1 MSHKRRQRRA
11 ARPSGVIRKPQARA
25 AGRIGER
32 VRRIMHV
39 VTRQHPLAVA
49 AALAGLHVVLGL
61 LTFAPQ
67 PHTGGDNAAYV
78 ALAQSLVERGTYTEL
93 WDPLTPPHTKYPPVF
108 PGVLTLALLAGLKP
122 WVQLKFVVL
131 GLSALATA
139 FTFLF
144 IRARNRPLLALGVA
158 AIIALAPGVLREG
171 RWLLSDVPFWA
182 FTMIALWAFER
193 LRPGDWKRFAVAATA
208 ALLAYFTRTAGLPLV
223 LAALAFLVWRRN
235 WKQLGALIVIVGV
248 PALLWWMRSRAY
260 GPSGYVSEFWL
271 VDPYAPHLGRAGPFS
286 ILGRIVEN
294 GWKYMSMHL
303 PVLLTG
309 TAGRFTVAVSIAI
322 FALGI
327 GGWIARLKRPRVA
340 ELFVPAYV
348 GLIVIWPPVWS
359 GERFLLPLLPLL
371 LFYAG
376 ELLVR
381 LLRRVTPRVDFAAAA
396 TGAALLLLLALPGL
410 VESARTGRA
419 CTALYRAGERYPCL
433 GSPAWDDL
441 FHIAEAAGTA
451 LPDDAIVINRKPR
464 LFFGLG
470 GVRGSIYP
478 FTSEPAAFF
487 AVLDS
492 VGARYVVLDRLGTG
506 DAYLVPII
514 LRKPAAF
521 CLMHARPASGT
532 ILMGIRPDHAQ
543 APDLGEAGLR
553 AAATTAFETCDT
565 TYWRDAAGMDVLGA
579 R

>member
-1 MSHKRRQRRA
+1 MSRKRRERRSGRTPA
-11 ARPSGVIRKPQARA
+11 PARSVRAHGAR
-25 AGRIGER
+25 RIGTG
-32 VRRIMHV
+32 VRRVLHAA
-39 VTRQHPLAVA
+39 TRQHPLAVA
-49 AALAGLHVVLGL
+49 AALAGLHIGLAL

-67 PHTGGDNAAYV
+67 PHTGGDNAAYI
-78 ALAQSLVERGTYTEL
+78 ALAQSLVEHGTYTEL

-108 PGVLTLALLAGLKP
+108 PGVLAIALLAGLKP

-131 GLSALATA
+131 ALSALATA
-139 FTFLF
+139 FTFLW
-144 IRARNRPLLALGVA
+144 IRARRRPLLGLGVA
-158 AIIALAPGVLREG
+158 LVVAVAPGVLREG
-171 RWLLSDVPFWA
+171 RWILSDVPFWA
-182 FTMIALWAFER
+182 FTMIALWSFER
-193 LRPGDWKRFAVAATA
+193 LRPGDWSRFAVAALA

-223 LAALAFLVWRRN
+223 LAALAFLAWRRN
-235 WKQLGALIVIVGV
+235 WKQLAALLLIVGV
-248 PALLWWMRSRAY
+248 PALLWWLRSRAF

-271 VDPYAPHLGRAGPFS
+271 VDPYAPQLGRAGPTA

-294 GWKYMSMHL
+294 DWKYMSVHL

-309 TAGRFTVAVSIAI
+309 ATARFTIAVAILI
-322 FALGI
+322 FVLAV
-327 GGWIARLKRPRVA
+327 GGWATRLRQPRVA
-340 ELFVPAYV
+340 ELFVPLYV
-348 GLIVIWPPVWS
+348 GLIFIWPPVWS

-376 ELLVR
+376 ELIVR
-381 LLRRVTPRVDFAAAA
+381 LARRTVPRIDFAAATTCVA
-396 TGAALLLLLALPGL
+396 VLLLLALPGL
-410 VESARTGRA
+410 ADATRTGRE
-419 CTALYRAGERYPCL
+419 CTARYRGGERYPCL

-441 FHIAEAAGTA
+441 FHIAEAAGAA
-451 LPDDAIVINRKPR
+451 LPADAVVINRKPR

-478 FTSEPAAFF
+478 FTAEPAAFF
-487 AVLDS
+487 AAVDS

-506 DAYLVPII
+506 DAYLVPVM

-532 ILMGIRPDHAQ
+532 ILMGILPDHAQ

-553 AAATTAFETCDT
+553 AAATTSFATCEPD
-565 TYWRDAAGMDVLGA
+565 YWRDSAAMRALGP